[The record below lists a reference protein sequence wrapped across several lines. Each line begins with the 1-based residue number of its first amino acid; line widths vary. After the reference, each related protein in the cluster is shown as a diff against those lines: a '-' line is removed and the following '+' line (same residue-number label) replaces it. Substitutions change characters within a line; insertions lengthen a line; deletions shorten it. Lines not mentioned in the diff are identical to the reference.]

1 VVEEVELVIL
11 YPLIEVVRQEQVVV
25 VEEVDLHIVQ
35 DKQEQPILV
44 VVEVVE
50 HEEVVHI
57 LEVVVVLEL

>member
-1 VVEEVELVIL
+1 MELVIL

-50 HEEVVHI
+50 HKEVVHI
-57 LEVVVVLEL
+57 LEVVVVQV

>member
-50 HEEVVHI
+50 HKEVVHI
-57 LEVVVVLEL
+57 LEVVVVQV